1 MILARSGRML
11 RLHPI
16 IRPLC
21 CIHPCCMFSAAKI
34 RISFYSKKLSAE
46 QTKCLFFCPPIC
58 SVNEWGRPLN
68 RGRLLDF
75 VLFSCSI
82 AYIYAIG
89 QLDKLN
95 ARFGVELRRCPLF
108 QKTLP
113 NISKNVARFFRK
125 RCSSFFQQLPVVFQ
139 NGGQ

>member
-16 IRPLC
+16 IRPLY

-58 SVNEWGRPLN
+58 SVNEWDRPLN

-95 ARFGVELRRCPLF
+95 ARFCVELKRCPSF

-113 NISKNVARFFRK
+113 MALENITDENLK
-125 RCSSFFQQLPVVFQ
+125 RCP
-139 NGGQ
+139 